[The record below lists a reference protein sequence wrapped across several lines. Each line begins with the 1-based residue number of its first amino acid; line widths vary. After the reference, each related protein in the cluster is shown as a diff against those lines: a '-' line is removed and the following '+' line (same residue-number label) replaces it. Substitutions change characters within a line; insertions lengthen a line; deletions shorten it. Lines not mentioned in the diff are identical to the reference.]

1 MAIGPSRCP
10 RPSAARALRKLDS
23 RIRLR
28 ARTQVGRP
36 RRRHR
41 DLRCQRPDGD
51 GDPPGFSRSGPGDPR
66 RRIGRRLRR
75 CSGGRVSDGAVD
87 HGCGQRGEGGT
98 TESGRAPPHDRRRR
112 TTIRAGHPAGHR
124 AHHSQIV
131 WPSSPSPTPVRAHRT
146 HVSTDSRC
154 TQLGRTAM
162 SATPFTRRK
171 FLISTA
177 AAASS
182 AWFLAACSGGEPETP
197 AAAPQS
203 PKLVPQSD
211 IDKAMDTATTLTFW
225 TWVPDIQNE
234 IKLFTTKYPKI
245 KVNLVNVGQGAPHY
259 QKLRTAIQAGQ
270 GAPDVA
276 QVEFQFI
283 NSFTLGEGNLLD
295 LTPYVP
301 ATLKDSYPEWVW
313 SQVNTN
319 GGLWGIPQD
328 TGPMGL
334 LYRED
339 LLQQAGLQAPK
350 TWDDFAAA
358 AQTYHSK
365 NSKSYLVNVAP
376 NQPGQF
382 VAYLWQAGVRPFT
395 FDGQQT
401 VKVDL
406 ANPEAQKIAKFWG
419 DLVTSGTA
427 SNDADFNDTWY
438 QGLSNGK
445 YATLPIAAWGPVFL
459 QGAAGKT
466 SGKWRANTRP
476 KGDPSNVVSS
486 NWGGST
492 DAVLKLSKNQIAAS
506 QFALF
511 LNTDKES
518 ALKFANEQYLFP
530 AMKEIL
536 TDPSFV
542 NQESKFYGGQKV
554 NEKFAQ
560 ISETVSPDFQWLPFM
575 DYVYTNFNETLGKA
589 FADKTDAVAGLQAWQ
604 DACANFAK
612 DQGFTVA
619 CPSLGP
625 WHYQRQA
632 PSSYCLERGF

>member
-1 MAIGPSRCP
+1 MNERTVM
-10 RPSAARALRKLDS
+10 SANQIS
-23 RIRLR
+23 
-28 ARTQVGRP
+28 
-36 RRRHR
+36 RRR
-41 DLRCQRPDGD
+41 
-51 GDPPGFSRSGPGDPR
+51 
-66 RRIGRRLRR
+66 
-75 CSGGRVSDGAVD
+75 
-87 HGCGQRGEGGT
+87 
-98 TESGRAPPHDRRRR
+98 
-112 TTIRAGHPAGHR
+112 
-124 AHHSQIV
+124 
-131 WPSSPSPTPVRAHRT
+131 
-146 HVSTDSRC
+146 
-154 TQLGRTAM
+154 
-162 SATPFTRRK
+162 

-182 AWFLAACSGGEPETP
+182 AWFLAACSSDGGSAP
-197 AAAPQS
+197 AAPPS
-203 PKLVPQSD
+203 PSTVPQSE
-211 IDKAMDTATTLTFW
+211 IEKALDTETTLTFW

-234 IKLFTTKYPKI
+234 IKLFTTKYPKV

-276 QVEFQFI
+276 QVEFQYI
-283 NSFTLGEGNLLD
+283 NSFTLGEGDLLD

-301 ATLKDSYPEWVW
+301 ATLTDSYPGWVW

-334 LYRED
+334 LYRDD
-339 LLQQAGLQAPK
+339 LLTQAGVEAPK

-365 NSKSYLVNVAP
+365 NAKSYLVNVAP
-376 NQPGQF
+376 NEPGQF

-406 ANPEAQKIAKFWG
+406 ANAEAQKVAKFWG
-419 DLVTSGTA
+419 DMVTSGTA

-459 QGAAGKT
+459 QGTAGKT
-466 SGKWRANTRP
+466 SGKWRANDLP
-476 KGDPSNVVSS
+476 QWDPSKVVSS

-506 QFALF
+506 QLALF
-511 LNTDKES
+511 INTNKES

-560 ISETVSPDFQWLPFM
+560 ISDTVSPDFQWLPFM
-575 DYVYTNFNETLGKA
+575 DFVYSKFNETLGKA

-604 DACANFAK
+604 DACAKFAK
-612 DQGFTVA
+612 DQGFTV
-619 CPSLGP
+619 S
-625 WHYQRQA
+625 
-632 PSSYCLERGF
+632 